1 MGVAGA
7 TNERGAIVTAGT
19 AALVAGAL
27 SMAVGEYVSVSS
39 QSDAEKSYIVKEKHE
54 LVSNPEYELEELA
67 QHYVNKGV
75 NHKTALQVA
84 KELTAKNPL
93 KAHLVAEFNLDEAD
107 ISSPIHAALSSLFA
121 FAVGGVIPFLAITLS
136 PEKIRLWAMSFSV
149 FIALIITGYT
159 SAKVGNAP
167 KARAM
172 FRVVVGGL
180 LAMLITFAVGKL
192 FGATVA

>member
-1 MGVAGA
+1 
-7 TNERGAIVTAGT
+7 
-19 AALVAGAL
+19 
-27 SMAVGEYVSVSS
+27 
-39 QSDAEKSYIVKEKHE
+39 
-54 LVSNPEYELEELA
+54 
-67 QHYVNKGV
+67 
-75 NHKTALQVA
+75 
-84 KELTAKNPL
+84 
-93 KAHLVAEFNLDEAD
+93 
-107 ISSPIHAALSSLFA
+107 
-121 FAVGGVIPFLAITLS
+121 
-136 PEKIRLWAMSFSV
+136 MSFSV